1 MATKPFDF
9 RSLNKYLSA
18 KAADDFNRFIETVP
32 QNAGKTA
39 LIAAGIAWA
48 AVAAIGLFSMLQTQ
62 KITEL
67 RGQLEA
73 TEALQ
78 PMVPVMKMTAVPD
91 TEITAFIEKAK
102 ILYPG
107 LTFTNSANI
116 ITVQSQDTSAY
127 AQLREMMGHIVSG
140 GNSWKVSINSLCIG
154 RECPQRAMEAA
165 LRVEKVSIE
174 KPDVAAP
181 AAESPEGQATPVSE
195 PSPS

>member
-39 LIAAGIAWA
+39 LLAAGIAWA
-48 AVAAIGLFSMLQTQ
+48 AVAALGLFSMLQTQ

-73 TEALQ
+73 SEALT
-78 PMVPVMKMTAVPD
+78 PLVPVIKMTAVPD
-91 TEITAFIEKAK
+91 TEITAFVDKAK

-107 LTFTNSANI
+107 LTLTNSANV
-116 ITVQSQDTSAY
+116 ITVQSQDTSSY
-127 AQLREMMGHIVSG
+127 AQLREMMGHVVSG
-140 GNSWKVSINSLCIG
+140 GNGWKVSINSLCIG
-154 RECPQRAMEAA
+154 RECPQRAMDAA
-165 LRVEKVSIE
+165 LRIEKVTIE
-174 KPDVAAP
+174 KPDIAVP
-181 AAESPEGQATPVSE
+181 ANQEAPVSE